1 MIAMMRPALNAPVTE
16 SQKAVAREE
25 ILFAVQEYGDAGVHV
40 DTIGELRTLLDL
52 GHISMNLFKN
62 SLWHLKT
69 GDRDD
74 GKRSIA
80 INEPNKLER
89 HRSHTGKRI
98 SIRAL

>member
-1 MIAMMRPALNAPVTE
+1 MIAMMRPSVNTPVTE
-16 SQKAVAREE
+16 DQKAVAREE
-25 ILFAVQEYGDAGVHV
+25 ILFAVKKYGAAGVHV

-69 GDRDD
+69 GDRDE
-74 GKRSIA
+74 GKRSVV
-80 INEPNKLER
+80 INEPNRLER